1 MQGKLRRLGVAD
13 ANIDGMELNEGS
25 TAVSPYLFLARHGM
39 AVAGT
44 GAGPSRE
51 RKPVPV
57 TTADTNGA
65 NAGNTTG
72 AVPDSDDNKR
82 TIRLVQ

>member
-1 MQGKLRRLGVAD
+1 MRGKLRRLGVAD
-13 ANIDGMELNEGS
+13 ANDGGMELNDG

-57 TTADTNGA
+57 TAADTNGA
-65 NAGNTTG
+65 NAGNATS
-72 AVPDSDDNKR
+72 AVPDSDNKR
-82 TIRLVQ
+82 TIGLVQ